1 MYEDVIAEIKKN
13 GNRVFDFSHDQLRA
27 TNFLAASP
35 ESYLRLYHTPDE
47 SIYISYGTTH
57 FMYVIDGKLVLS
69 ITNFLGTHSM
79 PKDIFNEHSETT
91 YYEIE
96 NTGIIKEFVDMCN
109 ELYKNN
115 AS

>member
-1 MYEDVIAEIKKN
+1 
-13 GNRVFDFSHDQLRA
+13 
-27 TNFLAASP
+27 
-35 ESYLRLYHTPDE
+35 
-47 SIYISYGTTH
+47 
-57 FMYVIDGKLVLS
+57 MYVIDGKLVLS

-115 AS
+115 ASS